1 MTRLSRRS
9 NDARPVFAVFRV
21 AAGPRVGQGHLRRAE
36 ALAEALGRPTCVSVR
51 GTAIET
57 LLRQTPGAAGVV
69 LSTEAPAVLVLDDPH
84 AGHGEMWCRAAH
96 RRAIPIVSLHDLG
109 IGRVASTLAIDG
121 SLTSPARTWPSVEV
135 LRGPEYAVIRPPRRH
150 VGPLAEGT
158 VPVDHPLRTGSSASG
173 ASGVRRVLI
182 SLGGGPRQMLVDAIV
197 AALIREWPNLEVILP
212 KRGVSPTTARA
223 RVRHVTAL
231 DGLAPWFGR
240 VDAAIVGGGMSLYE
254 AVAAGVPAVALAVV
268 AAQRPTIRGFA
279 ARRLTVDA
287 GAVSRDTTG
296 TARRVARAF
305 ATLVRDDAWRASVQ
319 ARGPVVVDGRGAQRV
334 ARAIVALA
342 EANARV

>member
-21 AAGPRVGQGHLRRAE
+21 AAGPRVGHGHLRRAE

-135 LRGPEYAVIRPPRRH
+135 LRGPEYAVIRPPGRH
-150 VGPLAEGT
+150 GGPLGGGA
-158 VPVDHPLRTGSSASG
+158 VPVDHPLRTDSSAT
-173 ASGVRRVLI
+173 GVRRVLI
-182 SLGGGPRQMLVDAIV
+182 SLGGGPRQMLVDTIV
-197 AALIREWPNLEVILP
+197 SALTREWPHLEVILP
-212 KRGVSPTTARA
+212 HRGVRPTTARA
-223 RVRHVTAL
+223 RVRHVTAHE
-231 DGLAPWFGR
+231 GLAPWFGR

-296 TARRVARAF
+296 TVRRVARAF
-305 ATLVRDDAWRASVQ
+305 ATLVRDDAWRASVH
-319 ARGPVVVDGRGAQRV
+319 AHGPVVVDGRGAQRV